1 MTMLKQL
8 WNQKGLDA
16 AVETATD
23 DRYEFKTIA
32 DNIARSV
39 LSLPQDTSNVIG
51 IEGAWGSGKTSL
63 LNLIL
68 KSLHQTKD
76 GRTHVLHI
84 SPWLS
89 GSSPVEALFL
99 PVATIIQ
106 QEMERRHPLKGFK
119 KLWRKYLLS
128 PEAQKVIE
136 YAQDTSS
143 RVLPLV
149 EYIGQFSR
157 IVNGIAGG
165 IKVFTGTRLA
175 VDQKTTT
182 KLRAEIAQQLVSLD
196 LKFIVVMDDLDRLE
210 PSQIAEVF
218 RLVRAVA
225 DLPRFTHILCYDR
238 NIITHAV
245 EHALNVGDGNRYLQK
260 IIQLSF
266 KIPRPETFDLRYEFG
281 KRAADLY
288 EQINHQR
295 PDAAMLDDLAKVS
308 DTYGA
313 ALSTPREIHQAMNSL
328 TFLYPGMRDFV
339 YFPDLCLLQLIR
351 VTNPALYDWTEHYLT
366 ERAVVETGQGALA
379 DGEKELFQQ
388 ELVTLLKRFRASG
401 ASSFLTLANWIPG
414 INGHDDEHL
423 NLFEPVSE
431 DFRHNQTTGK
441 RLSSMTHWRYY
452 FAFSAPQNVLPSEFF
467 DRLFVLAALPEK
479 ESQLSEQLLSKISS
493 EGSMTG
499 TWFEHILSRLT
510 PGLIKGH
517 NFEECAGLVQFFF
530 DHTDEVSTRFRT
542 RNPWF
547 SLRETGI
554 NQVVRH
560 LLEHMLELDET
571 RTAALLEMFVS
582 SGTSPFWTAD
592 FMRDLIWEHGLAQN
606 RVTSPSE
613 ALLSREITEQLRD
626 RFAVRM
632 NQEEMRSQLLSRQSL
647 LGYLYAW
654 KEMSSLETVKD
665 WVQEVSSTD
674 HGLIDLLMSLRTNV
688 FSSDKGAYRRIDHEQ
703 VKDFFDDW
711 DGVRQRVKQVLED
724 KMLAPELLEL
734 KSDME
739 VNLID
744 PIQTD
749 IPALK
754 SD

>member
-1 MTMLKQL
+1 MTMLRHL

-16 AVETATD
+16 AVETAPD
-23 DRYEFKTIA
+23 DRYGFKTIA

-39 LSLPQDTSNVIG
+39 LSLPPDTSNVIG

-68 KSLHQTKD
+68 KRLNQTKD
-76 GRTHVLHI
+76 GHTHVLHI

-99 PVATIIQ
+99 PVATVIQ
-106 QEMERRHPLKGFK
+106 QEMEKRHPPKGFK

-175 VDQKTTT
+175 VNQKTTT
-182 KLRAEIAQQLVSLD
+182 KLRAEIAKQLISLD

-281 KRAADLY
+281 KRAEDLY
-288 EQINHQR
+288 KEINNQR
-295 PDAAMLDDLAKVS
+295 PDAAMLDDLATVT

-313 ALSTPREIHQAMNSL
+313 ALSTPREIHQAINSL
-328 TFLYPGMRDFV
+328 IFLYPGMRDFV

-379 DGEKELFQQ
+379 EGEKEMFQQ
-388 ELVTLLKRFRASG
+388 ELITLMKMFRASG
-401 ASSFLTLANWIPG
+401 ASSYLTLAKWIPG
-414 INGHDDEHL
+414 ISGFNDE
-423 NLFEPVSE
+423 NMKLFERVSE
-431 DFRHNQTTGK
+431 DFRHIQITDK
-441 RLSSMTHWRYY
+441 RLSSLTHWRYY
-452 FAFSAPQNVLPSEFF
+452 FAFSSPQNVLPPEFF
-467 DRLFVLAALPEK
+467 ARLFVLAAIPEK
-479 ESQLSEQLLSKISS
+479 QQQLSKELLSKISS
-493 EGSMTG
+493 KGSMTG

-510 PGLIKGH
+510 PGLIREH

-554 NQVVRH
+554 NQVVRALLKH
-560 LLEHMLELDET
+560 MQDIDEPKAITLLETLIT
-571 RTAALLEMFVS
+571 K
-582 SGTSPFWTAD
+582 GNSPFWIAD
-592 FMRDLIWEHGLAQN
+592 FMRDLVWEHGLAQN
-606 RVTSPSE
+606 TVSPLSE
-613 ALLSREITEQLRD
+613 RLLSRENTEMLRD
-626 RFAVRM
+626 IFAARM

-654 KEMSSLETVKD
+654 KDMSSLGTVKD
-665 WVQEVSSTD
+665 WVHEVSSTEN
-674 HGLIDLLMSLRTNV
+674 GLIDLLMSLRTNV

-703 VKDFFDDW
+703 VKDFFVDW
-711 DGVRQRVKQVLED
+711 DEVRQRVKQALED
-724 KMLAPELLEL
+724 KPLNPELLEL

-739 VNLID
+739 VNWTD
-744 PIQTD
+744 PIQANV
-749 IPALK
+749 PAL
-754 SD
+754 